1 MMPIASGAV
10 AGPVTASFKALNLGC
25 KVKISLKFHK
35 FKAISQNCRPL
46 MAKTPEEGV
55 APNSTDH
62 KIILTNNPL
71 VAENEG
77 GSPEI
82 RRVSAP
88 GLEAVL
94 LSALEMTQAG
104 YKLISAPL
112 PPNVPLIRAPCRS
125 LLLSVNSRQ
134 YDAEGI
140 MALEKALEKVRLL
153 NHNRPPAGAEQ
164 SRDAA
169 FIDRE
174 LLRKALG
181 EHDLFQSK

>member
-1 MMPIASGAV
+1 M
-10 AGPVTASFKALNLGC
+10 ALN
-25 KVKISLKFHK
+25 SPD
-35 FKAISQNCRPL
+35 Q
-46 MAKTPEEGV
+46 
-55 APNSTDH
+55 

-71 VAENEG
+71 VAENGDEL
-77 GSPEI
+77 PEI
-82 RRVSAP
+82 RRVPAS

-94 LSALEMTQAG
+94 LSALEMTQSG

-125 LLLSVNSRQ
+125 LLLAENSRQ

-140 MALEKALEKVRLL
+140 RALEKALEKVRLL

-181 EHDLFQSK
+181 EHALFQNN